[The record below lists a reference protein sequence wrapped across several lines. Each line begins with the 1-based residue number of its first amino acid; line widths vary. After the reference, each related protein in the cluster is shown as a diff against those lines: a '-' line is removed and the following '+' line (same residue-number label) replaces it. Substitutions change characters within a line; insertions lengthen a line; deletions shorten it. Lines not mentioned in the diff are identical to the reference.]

1 MIDTL
6 NLKLQSQD
14 LITNNNVHTQNSFI
28 FVGGNPL
35 PLGGGS
41 LRNSNKSDG

>member
-1 MIDTL
+1 MINTW

-14 LITNNNVHTQNSFI
+14 LITNNNVYTQNSFI

-35 PLGGGS
+35 PLGGGQFTQY
-41 LRNSNKSDG
+41 